1 MHAGLLNKRI
11 TIQTRT
17 STQDASGQP
26 LETWTTFATVSANI
40 KPLVGRDYLA
50 AKEMVGEISHDLT
63 IRYLSGV
70 LPNMRVKYGDR
81 YFQIVGPALNPEER
95 NVWLYLKC
103 REVVEG

>member
-50 AKEMVGEISHDLT
+50 ARQLVDELTHDVT
-63 IRYLSGV
+63 IRYCSGI
-70 LPNMRVKYGDR
+70 LPKMRIKYGDR
-81 YFQIVGPALNPEER
+81 YFEIVAPPIDKDER
-95 NVWLYLKC
+95 REWMYLKC
-103 REVVEG
+103 KEVVTD